1 MITLDEL
8 QSLDPKNIG
17 SWPLIVRFFLIITV
31 CIAVGA
37 CFWKFDISK
46 QTNVLG
52 MKQEEEITIKKE
64 FESAQR
70 KAANLNALREQ
81 LKEMKE
87 SFGDMVRQ
95 LPDKTEVASL
105 IVDISQTGLA
115 AGLEF
120 ELFKPNKARPSE
132 FYSELPISIRVVGNY
147 HALGEFVS
155 GIATLPRIVT
165 THNVKI
171 KKKGGDNG
179 DLVMEATAKT
189 YRALSE
195 EES

>member
-1 MITLDEL
+1 MNLDEL
-8 QSLDPKNIG
+8 QNLDPNNIG
-17 SWPLIVRFFLIITV
+17 AWPLPVRMVLIIGV
-31 CIAVGA
+31 CLLVGA
-37 CFWKFDISK
+37 GFWKFDIST
-46 QTNVLG
+46 QTSLLET
-52 MKQEEEITIKKE
+52 KRQEEVKIKKD
-64 FESAQR
+64 FESKQR
-70 KAANLNALREQ
+70 KAANLNALKMQ
-81 LKEMKE
+81 LSEMKQ

-95 LPDKTEVASL
+95 LPDQTEVASL

-120 ELFKPNKARPSE
+120 ELFKPQKEKSSE

-165 THNVKI
+165 THDIKI
-171 KKKGGDNG
+171 KKHSDDSD

-189 YRALSE
+189 YRALSD